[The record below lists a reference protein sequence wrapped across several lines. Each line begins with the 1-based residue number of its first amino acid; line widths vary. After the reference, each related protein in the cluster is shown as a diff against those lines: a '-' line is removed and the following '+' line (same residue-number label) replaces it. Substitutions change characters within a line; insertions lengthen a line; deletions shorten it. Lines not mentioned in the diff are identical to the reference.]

1 MELHGAS
8 LTMAVSKSKKSGTS
22 HTAPTPPLPA
32 SHELSDATLT
42 ERPPEGASVDSIRNS
57 LHAAVKSLGEHFT
70 NKSFPFIETGFKCLD
85 DYGYLRLRP
94 GELTLVAARPGL
106 GKTSFL
112 LSLISKLCLDQMRAV
127 LLFNFMSSKQKTTE
141 HIICHEAD
149 IDIRLL
155 ESAWLAKEQWISLAK
170 AAGRIED
177 APLWIEDSPS
187 LLINHIESKSVEW
200 LHNRSRPNGHGELQR
215 LIFIDG
221 MRSIQSEQR
230 YVSRVQEVGD
240 VSRRLKALARKLN
253 VPIVVTVGVS
263 EWVERPRANPSHLL
277 SDLHETD
284 GGLEEDADNVLF
296 ICRDEL
302 EANEEF
308 AVSKRKIIVAKNR
321 SGPTGSVYLDLHKQ
335 YMKLSE

>member
-1 MELHGAS
+1 
-8 LTMAVSKSKKSGTS
+8 MAVSKSKKSGTS
-22 HTAPTPPLPA
+22 HTVPTPPLTA
-32 SHELSDATLT
+32 SHELSDATLP
-42 ERPPEGASVDSIRNS
+42 ERPPEGASVDSVRNS

-70 NKSFPFIETGFKCLD
+70 NKSVPFLKTGFKCLD
-85 DYGYLRLRP
+85 DDGYLRLRP

-112 LSLISKLCLDQMRAV
+112 LSLISTLCFKQSRAV
-127 LLFNFMSSKQKTTE
+127 LLFNPTSSKQKITG
-141 HIICHEAD
+141 HMICHEAD
-149 IDIRLL
+149 VVAEKYECGFLDTND
-155 ESAWLAKEQWISLAK
+155 WISVTK
-170 AAGRIED
+170 AAGRIVD
-177 APLWIEDSPS
+177 APLWLDDTP
-187 LLINHIESKSVEW
+187 LLKINQVEAKSGEW
-200 LHNRSRPNGHGELQR
+200 LQNIYDTKGHGELQR

-230 YVSRVQEVGD
+230 FASRVQEVGE
-240 VSRRLKALARKLN
+240 VSRRLKALARRLN

-302 EANEEF
+302 EANEEL
-308 AVSKRKIIVAKNR
+308 AVLKRKIVIAKNR
-321 SGPTGSVYLDLHKQ
+321 GGPTGSVYLDLSKQ
-335 YMKLSE
+335 YMKFS

>member
-42 ERPPEGASVDSIRNS
+42 ERPPEGAAVDSVRNS
-57 LHAAVKSLGEHFT
+57 LHAVIRSLEQRFS
-70 NKSFPFIETGFKCLD
+70 NKTCPFISTGFKCLD

-94 GELTLVAARPGL
+94 GEFTLVAARPGL
-106 GKTSFL
+106 GKTSFV
-112 LSLISKLCLDQMRAV
+112 LSLISTLCFEQGRAV
-127 LLFNFMSSKQKTTE
+127 LLFNSSSNKQKLTE
-141 HIICHEAD
+141 NMICHEAVINSLSFED
-149 IDIRLL
+149 RTLTTPD
-155 ESAWLAKEQWISLAK
+155 WISITK
-170 AAGRIED
+170 AAGRMAE

-187 LLINHIESKSVEW
+187 LLINEIEAKSAEW
-200 LHNRSRPNGHGELQR
+200 LEQACGTQGYGELQR

-335 YMKLSE
+335 YMKFSE